1 MNLVVYPPKRSI
13 VERLLSK
20 SKVSALE
27 SRLRPLTKGLHINAW
42 IEGGMLR
49 LMPYSVEIK

>member
-1 MNLVVYPPKRSI
+1 
-13 VERLLSK
+13 
-20 SKVSALE
+20 VSALE
-27 SRLRPLTKGLHINAW
+27 GRFRSLTKGLHINAW